1 MSKAG
6 IFGTVLLVAGVVYA
20 CSGPGDTGTDTEIGD
35 GIDTAS
41 ANRAATAPAVP
52 AATAPEA
59 GAVSGAAGGAAGTSR
74 TGFGV
79 DPDTV
84 VVTSVTDGDTFRVG
98 ERRIRVIGID
108 SCEAGT
114 TGGDAATAAARRL
127 LGTGTVTL
135 TREPGVD
142 LDRFGREVRYVAT
155 SAGDFGRLMVP
166 ADHTGV
172 YRGGNNA
179 SASYLGGLTGLDR
192 GRSCGTSTAGT
203 TTGTAP
209 ATGTARSAPA
219 PAATRAPATTAPL
232 QSTPRTAQTRRT
244 AAPQPAVQAPP
255 PAPSGGGGVYY
266 KNCSAARAA
275 GAAPILRG
283 QPGYR
288 GPLDRD
294 GDGVACE

>member
-6 IFGTVLLVAGVVYA
+6 LLGTVLLVTGVVYA
-20 CSGPGDTGTDTEIGD
+20 CSGPDSPGTDTAV
-35 GIDTAS
+35 DTAAAHPS
-41 ANRAATAPAVP
+41 ASAPAAAAAPATAPGSD
-52 AATAPEA
+52 
-59 GAVSGAAGGAAGTSR
+59 GASSR

-84 VVTSVTDGDTFRVG
+84 VVTSVIDGDTFRVG
-98 ERRIRVIGID
+98 DRRIRVIGID
-108 SCEAGT
+108 SCEVGT

-127 LGTGTVTL
+127 LTAGTVTL

-142 LDRFGREVRYVAT
+142 LDRFGREVRYVAV
-155 SAGDFGRLMVP
+155 SAGDLGRLMVP

-172 YRGGNNA
+172 YRGGENA
-179 SASYLGGLTGLDR
+179 SASYLSGLTGLDR
-192 GRSCGTSTAGT
+192 GRSCGPFTTAATDTDTAGT
-203 TTGTAP
+203 ARPAP
-209 ATGTARSAPA
+209 APA
-219 PAATRAPATTAPL
+219 PAAAPAPAPASSPPATRAPAPL
-232 QSTPRTAQTRRT
+232 QAAPRTAAPRPT

-294 GDGVACE
+294 NDGVACE

>member
-20 CSGPGDTGTDTEIGD
+20 CSGPGDTGTDTEID
-35 GIDTAS
+35 TAIDTEIDTA
-41 ANRAATAPAVP
+41 AAIPPATAPAVP
-52 AATAPEA
+52 AGSAA
-59 GAVSGAAGGAAGTSR
+59 GAVGGTGAAGATAGTSR

-203 TTGTAP
+203 AP
-209 ATGTARSAPA
+209 ATGTARSTPA

-232 QSTPRTAQTRRT
+232 Q
-244 AAPQPAVQAPP
+244 AAADRGAPAHRGA
-255 PAPSGGGGVYY
+255 AARGAGA
-266 KNCSAARAA
+266 AARAVRRWR
-275 GAAPILRG
+275 GVLQELLRG
-283 QPGYR
+283 AGRRCRP
-288 GPLDRD
+288 
-294 GDGVACE
+294 CE